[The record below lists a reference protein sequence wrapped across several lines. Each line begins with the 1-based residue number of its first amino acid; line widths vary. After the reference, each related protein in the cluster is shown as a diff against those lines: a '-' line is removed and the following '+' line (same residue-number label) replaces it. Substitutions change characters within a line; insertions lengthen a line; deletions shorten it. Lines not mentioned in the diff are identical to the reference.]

1 MHRAHAKYND
11 RTSEEGLEVHR
22 LEEAGR
28 RARRAADFVG
38 DHRCPEELGQLRVPP
53 STGAHAVAETINA
66 AAPARPVTPL
76 VEALE
81 AEPALFNPD
90 DEVREA
96 PGAPLEW
103 VLVAWPEVLAVASRR
118 QGTEARC
125 PYCGR
130 RGRIVEVTSIERWR
144 RRSRR
149 WFDQEA

>member
-53 STGAHAVAETINA
+53 STGAHAASETINA
-66 AAPARPVTPL
+66 TAAARPVTSP

-81 AEPALFNPD
+81 APPGLIAPD

-103 VLVAWPEVLAVASRR
+103 VLVAWPELLVAASRR
-118 QGTEARC
+118 QGTEAHC
-125 PYCGR
+125 PFCGR
-130 RGRIVEVTSIERWR
+130 QGRIAEVTSVERWR

-149 WFDQEA
+149 WFGQEA